1 MVEPISGLL
10 FWEKT
15 KEGKQATRA
24 PVWIKFLLDL
34 RYIKTLT
41 VISLILHSDAPFV
54 RRKVRRLAWDSNRF
68 LEKLDARSG
77 QRTGHIEQ
85 HGS

>member
-1 MVEPISGLL
+1 MSRLTCDHGMVEPISGLL
-10 FWEKT
+10 FWEKA
-15 KEGKQATRA
+15 KEGEQATRA

-54 RRKVRRLAWDSNRF
+54 RWKVRRLAWGLNQLRQK
-68 LEKLDARSG
+68 LESR
-77 QRTGHIEQ
+77 
-85 HGS
+85 

>member
-10 FWEKT
+10 FWEKA
-15 KEGKQATRA
+15 KEGKQANRA

-34 RYIKTLT
+34 RYIKTLA

-54 RRKVRRLAWDSNRF
+54 RRKVRRLARGSNL
-68 LEKLDARSG
+68 LERKFDAML
-77 QRTGHIEQ
+77 
-85 HGS
+85 